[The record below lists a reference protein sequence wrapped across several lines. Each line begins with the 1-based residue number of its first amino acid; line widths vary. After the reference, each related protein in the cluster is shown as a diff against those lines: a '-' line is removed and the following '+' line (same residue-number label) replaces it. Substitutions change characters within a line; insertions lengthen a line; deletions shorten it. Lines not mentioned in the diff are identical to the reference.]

1 MIYHDPSRKVHKCF
15 ICPDQPGYI
24 SRVSLLRHQA
34 KHGVDRAFSCDYCT
48 NSYSYVYTL
57 LKQCSVNNWVF
68 YFQIQT
74 TAKNTHH
81 ITP

>member
-15 ICPDQPGYI
+15 ICPDQPGYV

-48 NSYSYVYTL
+48 SSYSYV
-57 LKQCSVNNWVF
+57 N
-68 YFQIQT
+68 
-74 TAKNTHH
+74 
-81 ITP
+81 